1 MVQAISGLIETD
13 ENRPASQNE
22 KIKNQHRCALLH
34 IPYKFNFMFPICNQG
49 LKLMLIKFKISLV
62 ALLVIVST
70 QALADLPQGYPAD
83 YQKTVEGAKK
93 EGKVVVYST
102 TDTKAAGPL
111 IQGFEATYPG
121 VKVEYNDMNS
131 TELYN
136 RYISEQAAGGTS
148 GDVVWSSSMDT
159 ALKLAT
165 DYAAEY
171 ASPEQSQ
178 LPKWAVWKNKAYG
191 TTYEPVV
198 FIYNKRLIPAGD
210 VPDSHAALAKLIAGQ
225 PDKFKK
231 KVTTYDIEK
240 SGLGFMLSVQDFK
253 ADADYFKRLADI
265 AKGGLTVQSST
276 GTMMERVSSGENLI
290 GFNILGSYA
299 EARAKTDP
307 TLGIAYPKDYTLVL
321 SRVSFITKDT
331 ANANAAKLWLDYVL
345 SEKGQ
350 NILANQADIPSIRHD
365 IDGKNDIDGM
375 TKMLGNAL
383 KPIPVDESLLEY
395 LQQKKRLDYIKQW
408 REAAAK

>member
-1 MVQAISGLIETD
+1 MLTRISASVVAIAVLGAA
-13 ENRPASQNE
+13 PAY
-22 KIKNQHRCALLH
+22 AD
-34 IPYKFNFMFPICNQG
+34 FP
-49 LKLMLIKFKISLV
+49 
-62 ALLVIVST
+62 A
-70 QALADLPQGYPAD
+70 GYPAD
-83 YQKTVEGAKK
+83 YQKIVDGAKK
-93 EGKVVVYST
+93 EGKVVIYST
-102 TDTKAAGPL
+102 TDIKAAGPL
-111 IQGFEATYPG
+111 IQGFEALYPG

-148 GDVVWSSSMDT
+148 GDVIWSSSMDT

-165 DYAAEY
+165 DYAQEY
-171 ASPEQSQ
+171 ASPEQGQ
-178 LPKWAVWKNKAYG
+178 LPKWAVWKEKAYG

-198 FIYNKRLIPAGD
+198 FIYNKRLIPQGD

-225 PDKFKK
+225 TDKFKK

-240 SGLGFMLSVQDFK
+240 SGLGFMLSVQDSK
-253 ADADYFKRLADI
+253 ADPNYFATLADV
-265 AKGGLTVQSST
+265 AKGGLAVQSST

-307 TLGIAYPKDYTLVL
+307 SLGISYPKDYTLVL
-321 SRVSFITKDT
+321 SRVSFISKE
-331 ANANAAKLWLDYVL
+331 AVNANAARLWLNYVL

-350 NILANQADIPSIRHD
+350 SILANQADIPSIRND
-365 IDGKNDIDGM
+365 IEGKNDIEGM

-395 LQQKKRLDYIKQW
+395 LQPAKRLDYIKQW
-408 REAAAK
+408 RTAAAK

>member
-1 MVQAISGLIETD
+1 ML
-13 ENRPASQNE
+13 N
-22 KIKNQHRCALLH
+22 KLH
-34 IPYKFNFMFPICNQG
+34 IS
-49 LKLMLIKFKISLV
+49 LIATAVLSSSAV
-62 ALLVIVST
+62 A
-70 QALADLPQGYPAD
+70 ALPQGYPAD
-83 YQKTVEGAKK
+83 YQKIVDAATK
-93 EGKVVVYST
+93 EGKVVIYST

-121 VKVEYNDMNS
+121 IKVEYNDMNS

-136 RYISEQAAGGTS
+136 RYISEQAAGGSS

-165 DYAAEY
+165 DYALEY
-171 ASPEQSQ
+171 KSPEQGQ
-178 LPKWAVWKNKAYG
+178 LPKWAVWKDKAYG

-198 FIYNKRLIPAGD
+198 FIYNKRQMPAGEA
-210 VPDSHAALAKLIAGQ
+210 PDSHAALAKLIASQ
-225 PDKFKK
+225 TEKFSK

-240 SGLGFMLSVQDFK
+240 SGLGFMLSVQDAK
-253 ADADYFKRLADI
+253 ADADYFKTLADV
-265 AKGGLTVQSST
+265 AKGGLAVQSST

-307 TLGIAYPKDYTLVL
+307 SLGIAYPKDYTLVL
-321 SRVSFITKDT
+321 SRVSFISQEAK
-331 ANANAAKLWLDYVL
+331 NSNAAKLWLDYVL

-350 NILANQADIPSIRHD
+350 SILANQADIPSLR
-365 IDGKNDIDGM
+365 NDIEGNNDIAGM

-383 KPIPVDESLLEY
+383 KPIPVDETLLEY
-395 LQQKKRLDYIKQW
+395 LQPKKRLDYIKQW
-408 REAAAK
+408 RKAAQK

>member
-1 MVQAISGLIETD
+1 MS
-13 ENRPASQNE
+13 N
-22 KIKNQHRCALLH
+22 
-34 IPYKFNFMFPICNQG
+34 
-49 LKLMLIKFKISLV
+49 KLRISLITAAV
-62 ALLVIVST
+62 LMSSSAMS
-70 QALADLPQGYPAD
+70 ALPQGYPAD
-83 YQKTVEGAKK
+83 YQKVVDAATK
-93 EGKVVVYST
+93 EGKVVIYST

-111 IQGFEATYPG
+111 IQGFETAYPG
-121 VKVEYNDMNS
+121 IKVEYNDMNS

-159 ALKLAT
+159 ALKLAV
-165 DYAAEY
+165 DYALEY
-171 ASPEQSQ
+171 KSPEQGQ
-178 LPKWAVWKNKAYG
+178 LPKWTIWKDKAYG

-198 FIYNKRLIPAGD
+198 FVYNKRQIPANE
-210 VPDSHAALAKLIAGQ
+210 VPDSHTALAKLIASQ
-225 PDKFKK
+225 PDKFSK

-240 SGLGFMLSVQDFK
+240 SGIGFMLSVQDSK
-253 ADADYFKRLADI
+253 ADPNYFKTLADV
-265 AKGGLTVQSST
+265 AKGGLAVQSST

-307 TLGIAYPKDYTLVL
+307 SLGISYPKDYTLVL
-321 SRVSFITKDT
+321 SRVSFISQQ
-331 ANANAAKLWLDYVL
+331 AQNSNAAKLWLDYVL

-350 NILANQADIPSIRHD
+350 SILANQADIPSIRND
-365 IDGKNDIDGM
+365 IEGENDIDGL

-395 LQQKKRLDYIKQW
+395 LQPKKRLDYIKEW
-408 REAAAK
+408 RTAAAK

>member
-1 MVQAISGLIETD
+1 MTNIF
-13 ENRPASQNE
+13 R
-22 KIKNQHRCALLH
+22 
-34 IPYKFNFMFPICNQG
+34 
-49 LKLMLIKFKISLV
+49 ISLITSAV
-62 ALLVIVST
+62 MVSFS
-70 QALADLPQGYPAD
+70 AMSALPQGYPAD
-83 YQKTVEGAKK
+83 YQKVVDGAKK

-111 IQGFEATYPG
+111 IKGFESTYPG
-121 VKVEYNDMNS
+121 IKVEYNDMNS

-136 RYISEQAAGGTS
+136 RYISEQASGGGS

-165 DYAAEY
+165 DYAQPY
-171 ASPEQSQ
+171 KSPEQGQ
-178 LPKWAVWKNKAYG
+178 MPKWAVWSDKAYG

-198 FIYNKRLIPAGD
+198 FIYNKRLIPAAD
-210 VPDSHAALAKLIAGQ
+210 VPDSHTALAKLIASQ
-225 PDKFKK
+225 TDKFKG

-240 SGLGFMLSVQDFK
+240 SGLGFMLSVQDSK
-253 ADADYFKRLADI
+253 ADPNYFKTLTDV

-307 TLGIAYPKDYTLVL
+307 SLGISYPKDYTLVL
-321 SRVSFITKDT
+321 SRVSFISQQ
-331 ANANAAKLWLDYVL
+331 AQNSNAAKLWLDYVL

-350 NILANQADIPSIRHD
+350 SILANQADIPSIRND
-365 IDGKNDIDGM
+365 IEGNNDIDGM
-375 TKMLGNAL
+375 TKRLGKAL
-383 KPIPVDESLLEY
+383 KPIPVDETLLEY
-395 LQQKKRLDYIKQW
+395 LQPKKRLDYIKQW
-408 REAAAK
+408 RAAAAK

>member
-1 MVQAISGLIETD
+1 MLTKIGASVVAMAVLGAV
-13 ENRPASQNE
+13 PAYAE
-22 KIKNQHRCALLH
+22 
-34 IPYKFNFMFPICNQG
+34 FP
-49 LKLMLIKFKISLV
+49 
-62 ALLVIVST
+62 A
-70 QALADLPQGYPAD
+70 GYPAD
-83 YQKTVEGAKK
+83 YQKIVDGAKK

-111 IQGFEATYPG
+111 IQGFEAQYPG

-165 DYAAEY
+165 DYAQEY

-178 LPKWAVWKNKAYG
+178 LPKWAVWKEKAYG

-198 FIYNKRLIPAGD
+198 F
-210 VPDSHAALAKLIAGQ
+210 
-225 PDKFKK
+225 
-231 KVTTYDIEK
+231 
-240 SGLGFMLSVQDFK
+240 MLSVQDFK
-253 ADADYFKRLADI
+253 ADPNYFATLADV
-265 AKGGLTVQSST
+265 AKGGLAVQSST

-307 TLGIAYPKDYTLVL
+307 SLGISYPKDYTLVL
-321 SRVSFITKDT
+321 SRVSFISKEA
-331 ANANAAKLWLDYVL
+331 ANANAAKLWLNYVL

-350 NILANQADIPSIRHD
+350 SILANQADIPSIRND
-365 IDGKNDIDGM
+365 IEGKNDIDGM
-375 TKMLGNAL
+375 TKMLGKAL

-395 LQQKKRLDYIKQW
+395 LQPAKRLDYIKQW
-408 REAAAK
+408 RTAAAK